1 MVGRIEIDK
10 YNIEEIKE
18 IVRMLKEDGYIVAVD
33 DMDDGGA
40 IIYYVG
46 R

>member
-1 MVGRIEIDK
+1 MVGRIEVSKYCID
-10 YNIEEIKE
+10 EIKE

-33 DMDDGGA
+33 DEDDGGA